1 MIIIKIFLVHSKL
14 TDQSKNICIEDRVQV
29 LESTI
34 KNHYEEFNVLIRTLN
49 DNQEIIKGCIHQ
61 CLNGQELV
69 KIQNSTIIDGSKTD
83 YDRQNLSQDVQ
94 CENEVLIEQINELK
108 SQNTKLNKNYRD
120 LKNKHED
127 DISAIRNE
135 MNDLMVRFI

>member
-1 MIIIKIFLVHSKL
+1 M

-34 KNHYEEFNVLIRTLN
+34 KNHYEEFNFLIRTLN

-69 KIQNSTIIDGSKTD
+69 KIQNSTVIDGSKTD
-83 YDRQNLSQDVQ
+83 YDGQNLPQDVQ
-94 CENEVLIEQINELK
+94 CENEVLKKQINELK
-108 SQNTKLNKNYRD
+108 
-120 LKNKHED
+120 NKHEK
-127 DISAIRNE
+127 DISNLKSKHDEDIKSLRKE
-135 MNDLMVRFI
+135 MNDLMVRII